1 MQNLEHL
8 KKIDLSNSKY
18 LLELPD
24 FSKASKLEEV
34 VLYGCKSLLNVHPSI
49 LCLNK
54 LMRLNLFYCKALTSL
69 RSDTHLR
76 SLRDLFLGGCSRL
89 KEFSVTSENMKDL
102 TLTSTAINELP
113 SSIGSLKKLETLTLD
128 DCKSLNSLPNRIA
141 NLRSLRHLHIHGCTQ
156 LDATNLHIL
165 VSGLESLETLKLQEC
180 RSLVEIPDNIS
191 ILSSLRQ
198 LLLVGT
204 DIERFP
210 VSIKHLSNL
219 EKLDIRDCKRLH
231 CLPELPLSLKEL
243 HATNCSSLETVMF
256 TWKDAAAD
264 LLQLQAHKI
273 HTQFQNCFKL
283 DGPSLSAIG
292 VNAHVNMKKLAYDNL
307 STIGSKFLDGPAD
320 VIYPGSN
327 VPEWFKY
334 RTTQASVT
342 VDLSSAP
349 PPHSKF
355 MGFIFCVI
363 VGQFQSDD
371 SNFIGCDCYLETRN
385 GERVTLG
392 GRMDAWS
399 SINTCEFVSDH
410 VCMWYDERCC
420 LQNSECENESMKEE
434 LMASYNPK
442 VSFEFFAQSGSTW
455 KKREDIVIKGCGVC
469 PIYDAEYVDF
479 VKQMEL
485 ELEFT
490 LQSIA
495 AEMSVACSSDKK
507 ETLASK
513 QPCRKFFPPLQIESW
528 KSPTQGLKD
537 ILFL

>member
-243 HATNCSSLETVMF
+243 HATNCSFILGDCNVHLE
-256 TWKDAAAD
+256 
-264 LLQLQAHKI
+264 
-273 HTQFQNCFKL
+273 
-283 DGPSLSAIG
+283 
-292 VNAHVNMKKLAYDNL
+292 
-307 STIGSKFLDGPAD
+307 
-320 VIYPGSN
+320 
-327 VPEWFKY
+327 
-334 RTTQASVT
+334 
-342 VDLSSAP
+342 
-349 PPHSKF
+349 
-355 MGFIFCVI
+355 
-363 VGQFQSDD
+363 
-371 SNFIGCDCYLETRN
+371 GC
-385 GERVTLG
+385 
-392 GRMDAWS
+392 
-399 SINTCEFVSDH
+399 
-410 VCMWYDERCC
+410 CC
-420 LQNSECENESMKEE
+420 
-434 LMASYNPK
+434 
-442 VSFEFFAQSGSTW
+442 
-455 KKREDIVIKGCGVC
+455 
-469 PIYDAEYVDF
+469 
-479 VKQMEL
+479 
-485 ELEFT
+485 
-490 LQSIA
+490 
-495 AEMSVACSSDKK
+495 
-507 ETLASK
+507 
-513 QPCRKFFPPLQIESW
+513 
-528 KSPTQGLKD
+528 
-537 ILFL
+537 